1 MNNDIA
7 VILLAAGA
15 SSRLG
20 RAKQLLEHKGDI
32 MINNIIKEA
41 SQVVEAS
48 NIYVVLGAFAE
59 EIRDEINNS
68 EINIVFNNNWKE
80 GMGSTIRS
88 GVAKVKTNLNIE
100 ACIIS
105 VIDQPYLDSKVFKDL
120 IEIFRENDQ
129 MIISSKYRN
138 VYGPPT
144 LFSRVYFDK
153 LLELEGDKGAKALI
167 KSQIDN
173 VIFYNWDRGL
183 IDIDHKD
190 HLIHLIKN

>member
-1 MNNDIA
+1 MRSLKA
-7 VILLAAGA
+7 LLAKPFAKRIQKKV
-15 SSRLG
+15 SRW
-20 RAKQLLEHKGDI
+20 A
-32 MINNIIKEA
+32 NNPIQTQE
-41 SQVVEAS
+41 
-48 NIYVVLGAFAE
+48 
-59 EIRDEINNS
+59 
-68 EINIVFNNNWKE
+68 
-80 GMGSTIRS
+80 
-88 GVAKVKTNLNIE
+88 
-100 ACIIS
+100 
-105 VIDQPYLDSKVFKDL
+105 KVFQDL

-153 LLELEGDKGAKALI
+153 LLELEGDRGAKALI